1 MPRPSVTAI
10 LSTKR
15 AVIFDLFH
23 TLTSLESTW
32 GDNRPLTSTILGVS
46 QEAWNEQ
53 LLERSRERLTGE
65 KQDAFAIVADMAR
78 AIKPAISDDV
88 IRCATE
94 NRIARFAAALIRI
107 PAGTQQVLATLRKN
121 GHLVGLISNADVME
135 VAAWSKSPIA
145 GQFDST
151 IFSCHVGCAKPD
163 AEIYRRSLAELGVT
177 PAEAMFIGDGG
188 SNELEGAKALGI
200 STVMITGII
209 RELWPDKIPARLPH
223 ADFVIDE
230 LAELIAPVGES
241 GQPIPQ
247 PDSAGTARSIFG
259 LQP

>member
-1 MPRPSVTAI
+1 MSPSLTTT

-32 GDNRPLTSTILGVS
+32 GDHRPLTSTILGVS
-46 QEAWNEQ
+46 KDAWNQQ

-78 AIKPAISDDV
+78 AIEPSIPDDV
-88 IRCATE
+88 IRRAME
-94 NRIARFAAALIRI
+94 NRIARFATALIQI
-107 PAGTQQVLATLRKN
+107 PASTLQVLQTLRKN
-121 GHLVGLISNADVME
+121 GQRIGLISNADVME

-145 GQFDST
+145 SQFDST

-163 AEIYRRSLAELGVT
+163 AEIYRRSLVELGVT
-177 PAEAMFIGDGG
+177 PAEAIFVGDGG
-188 SNELEGAKALGI
+188 SNELEGAQALGI
-200 STVMITGII
+200 TTVMITGII
-209 RELWPDKIPARLPH
+209 RELWPEKIPPRRPH
-223 ADFVIDE
+223 ADFVIEE
-230 LAELIAPVGES
+230 LAELIAPPVKN
-241 GQPIPQ
+241 GQSIPK